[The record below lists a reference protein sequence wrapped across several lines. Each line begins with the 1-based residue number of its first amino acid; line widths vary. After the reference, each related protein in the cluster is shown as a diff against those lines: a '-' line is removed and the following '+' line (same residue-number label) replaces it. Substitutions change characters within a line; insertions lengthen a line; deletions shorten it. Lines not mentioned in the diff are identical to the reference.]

1 MVPKVQNWVS
11 DAWSEKLVQLDHNV
25 VFGTK
30 FGAVQGFQRG
40 KKVLQRG
47 QAGPL

>member
-30 FGAVQGFQRG
+30 SDAGQDFQRG
-40 KKVLQRG
+40 KKSRIGVE
-47 QAGPL
+47 